1 MPATPLTV
9 TELTMNLKSILE
21 DAFPEVLVKG
31 EVTNWRPAASGHVYF
46 SLKDAQAV
54 LPAVLWRTY
63 AQKVRFK
70 VQDGMEVVASGRIDL
85 YAPHGKYQLVAASLD
100 PVGAGAAALALEQL
114 RKKLAAEGLFDP
126 LRKRPIPM
134 LPRRVGIVTSP
145 TGQAVRDLL
154 KNILR
159 RNPRAWVT
167 LRPVRVQGETAAAE
181 VAAAIADLN
190 EAGVEVIVVGRGGGS
205 AEDLGAFNDEA
216 VARAIAGSAAPVVS
230 AVGHEGDWS
239 IADEVADLRVSTP
252 TAAAEMVA
260 PLLDQVLRDLGA
272 HRARLDEGLR
282 ARLDLA
288 RERVDSLAGR
298 HALRRPEDRVRDLA
312 QRADELRRRVDA
324 GVRVGAARLRE
335 RLAAASG
342 LVESVSPLKVLA
354 RGFSVTTREGSTAPL
369 LDARSLRPGDRLAT
383 RFATGS
389 VGSVVSKAIR
399 DHAMPPHG
407 PGAGQEGNDA
417 SEA

>member
-1 MPATPLTV
+1 MSDPLTV
-9 TELTMNLKSILE
+9 SELTFALKGVLE
-21 DAFPEVLVKG
+21 ESFGEVLVKG

-46 SLKDAQAV
+46 TLKDAQAV
-54 LPAVLWRTY
+54 LPAVLWRSY
-63 AQKVRFK
+63 AQRIRFK
-70 VQDGMEVVASGRIDL
+70 VEDGMEVVASGRIDL

-100 PVGAGAAALALEQL
+100 PVGAGAAALALEAL

-126 LRKRPIPM
+126 LRKRPIPT
-134 LPRRVGIVTSP
+134 LPRRIGIVTSP

-181 VAAAIADLN
+181 VVQGIADLN

-216 VARAIAGSAAPVVS
+216 VARAIAASAAPVVS

-239 IADEVADLRVSTP
+239 LADDVADLRVSTP

-260 PLLDQVLRDLGA
+260 PPVEQVLRDLRA

-282 ARLDLA
+282 GRVALA
-288 RERVDSLAGR
+288 RERVDSLGGR

-312 QRADELRRRVDA
+312 QRVDELLRRADA
-324 GVRVGAARLRE
+324 GAATGAGRRRE
-335 RLAAASG
+335 RLAAAAAH
-342 LVESVSPLKVLA
+342 VESVSPLRVLA
-354 RGFSVTTREGSTAPL
+354 RGFSVTTREGDAAPL
-369 LDARSLRPGDRLAT
+369 LDAAALRPGDRLRT
-383 RFATGS
+383 RLVKGDVRS
-389 VGSVVSKAIR
+389 EVIR
-399 DHAMPPHG
+399 
-407 PGAGQEGNDA
+407 
-417 SEA
+417 